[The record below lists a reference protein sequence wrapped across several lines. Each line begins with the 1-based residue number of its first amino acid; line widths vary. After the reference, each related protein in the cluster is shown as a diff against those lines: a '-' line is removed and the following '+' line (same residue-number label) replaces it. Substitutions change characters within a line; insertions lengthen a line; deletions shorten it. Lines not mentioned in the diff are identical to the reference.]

1 MRRADAVPE
10 IGVSLPSRPRW
21 RAVAASAL
29 ACCAIA
35 LSLAGGGRAGAAEPG
50 LRVGSKRFTESY
62 VLGEILTQTAARFG
76 PAQHVQGL
84 GNTTV
89 VFSALRQGS
98 IDLYPEYT
106 GTLELEILRHEKAGA
121 SLEALNRELAPMGLG
136 VAAPLGFNNTYAIAV
151 SEQKA
156 RDWQLKRV
164 GDLASRSEARFG
176 ISHEFLGRADG
187 WPGLAERYGLH
198 QTPTGLD
205 HGIAYEAV
213 ANGQVD
219 AIDIYSTDAKIARYR
234 LKVLE
239 DDRGYFPRYEAVIL
253 YRLDAAQR
261 APQAWA
267 ALQQLAGKIDG
278 DTMIHLNAQAELEN
292 RSFSEVARQFLAGSG
307 KAKAA
312 SAKASGAAPASWLG
326 KMFGPDL
333 ARLTLQHLMLVFLS
347 VLAACAV
354 GIPLGILAAESAAG
368 GVLLAVVGVL
378 QTIPSLALLAVLI
391 PVFGRIGTLP
401 ALVAL
406 FLYALL
412 PIVANTVAGLREVP
426 AGLKTAGQALGLGR
440 AQILHYIELPLAGA
454 VILAGIRSAAVIGV
468 GTATI
473 AAFIGAGGLGER
485 ITIGLAVND
494 HQMLLAGAI
503 PAAALALLID
513 VAFRLAER
521 RLRHP

>member
-1 MRRADAVPE
+1 MRALVGWA
-10 IGVSLPSRPRW
+10 
-21 RAVAASAL
+21 AL
-29 ACCAIA
+29 AGA
-35 LSLAGGGRAGAAEPG
+35 LLASSSAWAAEPG

-89 VFSALRQGS
+89 VFNALRQGS

-121 SLEALNRELAPMGLG
+121 SLDALNRELAPMGLG
-136 VAAPLGFNNTYAIAV
+136 VAVPLGFNNTYAIAV

-156 RDWQLKRV
+156 HDQQLKRI
-164 GDLASRSEARFG
+164 GDLATHRETRFG

-187 WPGLAERYGLH
+187 WPGLAQRYGLP

-219 AIDIYSTDAKIARYR
+219 AIDIYSTDAKIARYHLR
-234 LKVLE
+234 VLE
-239 DDRGYFPRYEAVIL
+239 DDRGYFPRYEALIL

-267 ALQQLAGKIDG
+267 ALQQLAGRIDA
-278 DTMIHLNAQAELEN
+278 DTMIRLNAQAELDG
-292 RSFSEVARQFLAGSG
+292 RSFADVARQFLAGS
-307 KAKAA
+307 A
-312 SAKASGAAPASWLG
+312 SPKSGASSWAD

-347 VLAACAV
+347 VVAACAI
-354 GIPLGILAAESAAG
+354 GIPLGVLAAESAAG
-368 GVLLAVVGVL
+368 GVLLAAVGVL

-401 ALVAL
+401 ALAAL

-426 AGLKTAGQALGLGR
+426 AGLKTAAQALGLGR

-503 PAAALALLID
+503 PAAVLALLID
-513 VAFRLAER
+513 GLFRLAER